1 MSILDMSGLESQA
14 HAATL
19 CMLKSIYSPE
29 YRTMVRLLREAR
41 EGRGITQEQVAK
53 ALGITAS
60 MLSKWELGER
70 RVDLR
75 ELDLYLRACEVDVV
89 DFVASWQ
96 QAIEVNKVVVG
107 IEVKL
112 RKGRPVPKSA
122 R

>member
-1 MSILDMSGLESQA
+1 
-14 HAATL
+14 
-19 CMLKSIYSPE
+19 MLKSIYSPE
-29 YRTMVRLLREAR
+29 YRTMVRLLRKTR
-41 EGRGITQEQVAK
+41 EQRGLTQEQVARS
-53 ALGITAS
+53 LSITAS

-70 RVDLR
+70 RIDLR
-75 ELDLYLRACEVDVV
+75 ELDLYLRACEADLV

-96 QAIEVNKVVVG
+96 QAIRENNVVVG